1 MIGLKKMQCIHLII
15 LIFVVLGSAMLLK
28 DSGSIISESFTLMS
42 RGEYPKAHMYP
53 LLADSFPVKSK
64 PGLSNLSMEDQEADY
79 PVYETGNYDQKTNN
93 ERFWLWPNNGR
104 VNPPNFA
111 GSLYEKKLELEK
123 PTPVNPPTWKSPKPR
138 VNFYNSC

>member
-28 DSGSIISESFTLMS
+28 DSGFVVNESFTLMN
-42 RGEYPKAHMYP
+42 RGEYPKAHMHP
-53 LLADSFPVKSK
+53 LLADSFPLKSK
-64 PGLSNLSMEDQEADY
+64 PGPSNLSMEDQEADY

-104 VNPPNFA
+104 ASPPSFA

-123 PTPVNPPTWKSPKPR
+123 PTPVNPPNWNSHKTR